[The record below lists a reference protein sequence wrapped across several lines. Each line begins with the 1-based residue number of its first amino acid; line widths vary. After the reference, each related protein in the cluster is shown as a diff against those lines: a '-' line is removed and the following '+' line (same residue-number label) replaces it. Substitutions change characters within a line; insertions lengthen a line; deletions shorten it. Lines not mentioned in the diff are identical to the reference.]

1 MSSGIIL
8 LLVAIVVL
16 VIIAYLVGVIVRKR
30 NDSLIASLE
39 ERKQSLFGL
48 PVNEEVEAV
57 KKSSSYRT
65 KSNNIFVNGTKNGLI
80 FH

>member
-57 KKSSSYRT
+57 KIFILSDKV
-65 KSNNIFVNGTKNGLI
+65 KQHFVNGTKMG
-80 FH
+80 

>member
-8 LLVAIVVL
+8 LLVAIVLL
-16 VIIAYLVGVIVRKR
+16 VIVAYLVGVIVRKR

-48 PVNEEVEAV
+48 PVNEEIEVV
-57 KKSSSYRT
+57 KIFTLSGKVRQH
-65 KSNNIFVNGTKNGLI
+65 FVNGIKNGLT
-80 FH
+80 FL